1 MISIDPLRSC
11 FEGAIPASLT
21 TVALDG
27 TPNIAWLS
35 QVQYIDNQHIA
46 LTYQFF
52 NKTRANILENPN
64 GLLTV
69 VDPET
74 GAEYRMK
81 VHYLRTETS
90 GPLFENMKAK
100 LAGIASHT
108 GMAGIF
114 KLIGSDIYSVS
125 SVERVK
131 PGHLAQVG
139 IKRNWLPVLRQVT
152 SRMSQCSDLDSL
164 LNETL
169 EALASQF
176 SMNHAIV
183 LIWDECAQ
191 RLYTVAS
198 TGYNRSGVG
207 AEIALDEGVIGVA
220 ARARTPIR
228 ISYMTSEYTYSQAM
242 RNSSEAAGLIN
253 PLERAIPFPGLEE
266 SHSQLAVPIM
276 LGTTLYGVIFV
287 ESPLDLRF
295 TYDDEDALMTIA
307 NQMALIIQNLP
318 LQQDAVA
325 ESTQAIATEKPING
339 NIVTI
344 RHFKAD
350 HSIFLN
356 DDYLIK
362 GVAGAIFW
370 KLVQD
375 YHSRGRDTFTNRELR
390 LSGDLSLP
398 DIVDNL
404 EARLVLLQKRLC
416 ERQACVQMD
425 KVGRG
430 RFKLSFKQ
438 PIQLSAA
445 D

>member
-35 QVQYIDNQHIA
+35 QVQYMDSRHIA

-52 NKTRANILENPN
+52 NKTRANILENPH

-74 GAEYRMK
+74 GAEYRLT

-90 GPLFENMKAK
+90 GALFENMKAK
-100 LAGIASHT
+100 LSGIASHT

-114 KLIGSDIYSVS
+114 KLIGSDVYEVS
-125 SVERVK
+125 HIEQVK
-131 PGHLAQVG
+131 QGHPAKVG
-139 IKRNWLPVLRQVT
+139 IKRNWLPVLRDVT
-152 SRMSQCSDLDSL
+152 SRISQCVELDSL

-169 EALASQF
+169 EALAKHF
-176 SMNHAIV
+176 NMDHAMV
-183 LIWDECAQ
+183 LMWDECAQ
-191 RLYTVAS
+191 RLFSVAS
-198 TGYNRSGVG
+198 TGYENSGVG

-242 RNSSEAAGLIN
+242 RTSSEAAGYSAQLDC
-253 PLERAIPFPGLEE
+253 AIPFPGLPDTQ
-266 SHSQLAVPIM
+266 SQLAVPIM
-276 LGTTLYGVIFV
+276 LGSKLFGVIFV
-287 ESPLDLRF
+287 ESPQELRF
-295 TYDDEDALMTIA
+295 SYDDEDALMTIA
-307 NQMALIIQNLP
+307 NQMALIIHNLP
-318 LQQDAVA
+318 LNTDTT
-325 ESTQAIATEKPING
+325 ELSTETIAEKPLAGAAI
-339 NIVTI
+339 TI

-375 YHSRGRDTFTNRELR
+375 YHYRGRDTFSNKELR
-390 LSGDLSLP
+390 LSTDLNLP

-404 EARLVLLQKRLC
+404 EARLVLLQKRLA
-416 ERQACVQMD
+416 ERQACVQMN

-430 RFKLSFKQ
+430 RFKLLFKQ
-438 PIQLSAA
+438 PIALAA
-445 D
+445 VG